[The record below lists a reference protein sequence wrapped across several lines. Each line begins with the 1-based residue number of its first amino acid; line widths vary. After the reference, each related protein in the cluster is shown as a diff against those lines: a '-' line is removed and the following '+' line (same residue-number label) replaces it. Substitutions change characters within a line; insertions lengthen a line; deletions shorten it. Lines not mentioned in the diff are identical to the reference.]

1 MITDTDK
8 DRGETPSSAQDRAET
23 NPRQFDPVCGMEV
36 DPGATTVERIDRKG
50 TSYYFCSADCRR
62 QFESSPEQF
71 GA

>member
-8 DRGETPSSAQDRAET
+8 DRAATPARDRDDT
-23 NPRQFDPVCGMEV
+23 SPRQFDRVCGMEV